1 MTLSQLKQLFKSRL
15 SIRPPVDGDPRLF
28 SSRTKY
34 LVIVILAMC
43 AASSGFSSTI
53 YFPGIP
59 EITLELNSTP
69 IATTLTAALF
79 ILFMGLTPVVWAAL
93 SDYYRIRRFLLI
105 LSMVIFGLASL
116 GSALVNNIWGLVIL
130 RCVQASG
137 ASCGQSVG
145 AGIIAD
151 CYPIE
156 RRGAAF
162 GKYFFGVFF
171 GPVLGLILKVYPS
184 KCYLGPILGGFLIMS
199 NLTWRTA
206 FWFCLAFSCTVLVL
220 ILFTYPETYRDNEKW
235 DTVLETGTM
244 DVNSE
249 KTKSNNDQYLDLA
262 IQIPMEED
270 QYVHSAQSQSIAIT
284 TPSST
289 PKSNGARK
297 KKTFNPIKPFQ
308 YFRHPHVLLAS
319 LIVAFVFGS
328 MFVLETIL
336 PILFERIY
344 GFSSWQIG
352 LSYLGGGVG
361 NIFGAVINTF
371 LSDHLLLRARAKRG
385 GRASVED
392 RIGIN
397 VWPSL
402 FVFMPFGLLLFGWS
416 LDKKMSFW
424 AGIVG
429 FGLVNFAMNQ
439 TVTSLS
445 AYLVDS
451 APNIGASFTACAN
464 FARMIMA
471 CILTIA
477 SNPLVDAIGP
487 GLTCVFL
494 TGLTVI
500 AMILLIILKIFG
512 GQFRYWSGYQQ
523 KNELKQHI

>member
-1 MTLSQLKQLFKSRL
+1 
-15 SIRPPVDGDPRLF
+15 
-28 SSRTKY
+28 
-34 LVIVILAMC
+34 
-43 AASSGFSSTI
+43 
-53 YFPGIP
+53 
-59 EITLELNSTP
+59 
-69 IATTLTAALF
+69 
-79 ILFMGLTPVVWAAL
+79 
-93 SDYYRIRRFLLI
+93 
-105 LSMVIFGLASL
+105 MVIFGLASL

-145 AGIIAD
+145 AGVIAD

-171 GPVLGLILKVYPS
+171 GPVLG
-184 KCYLGPILGGFLIMS
+184 PILGGFLIMS
-199 NLTWRTA
+199 NLTWRTV

-220 ILFTYPETYRDNEKW
+220 ILFTFPETYRDNEKW
-235 DTVLETGTM
+235 DTFSQTAAM
-244 DVNSE
+244 DVSNSE
-249 KTKSNNDQYLDLA
+249 KPKSNSDQYSDLV
-262 IQIPMEED
+262 IQIPMEKD
-270 QYVHSAQSQSIAIT
+270 QYVRPSQSQSSAIT
-284 TPSST
+284 T
-289 PKSNGARK
+289 PKSNGDGK

-308 YFRHPHVLLAS
+308 YFRHTHVLLAS
-319 LIVAFVFGS
+319 LIMAFVFGS
-328 MFVLETIL
+328 MFVVETIL
-336 PILFERIY
+336 PILFKRIY

-361 NIFGAVINTF
+361 NFFGAVINTF
-371 LSDHLLLRARAKRG
+371 LSDYLLLHARSKRG

-397 VWPSL
+397 VWLSL

-416 LDKKMSFW
+416 LEDKEMSFW

-429 FGLVNFAMNQ
+429 YGLVNFAMNQ

-451 APNIGASFTACAN
+451 APSIGASFTACAN

-471 CILTIA
+471 CILTIV
-477 SNPLVDAIGP
+477 SNPLVDIIGP

-494 TGLTVI
+494 TGLIVI

-512 GQFRYWSGYQQ
+512 GQFRFWSGYQQ
-523 KNELKQHI
+523 KNELKQHL